1 MATRTKKPEPF
12 IVEVLSTEGYRH
24 FWNDVEI
31 DEETFNRNNKDHK
44 EWIARFQET
53 VEPPPKRKKK

>member
-12 IVEVLSTEGYRH
+12 VVEVLNTEGYRH

-31 DEETFNRNNKDHK
+31 DEVTFNKNNKDHE

>member
-1 MATRTKKPEPF
+1 MATRIKKPEPF
-12 IVEVLSTEGYRH
+12 VVEVLNIEGYRH

-31 DEETFNRNNKDHK
+31 DEETFNRNNKDHE

>member
-12 IVEVLSTEGYRH
+12 VVEVLNIEGYRH

-31 DEETFNRNNKDHK
+31 DEETYHKNIKDHE
-44 EWIARFQET
+44 EWLARFQV

>member
-1 MATRTKKPEPF
+1 MATRIKKPEPF
-12 IVEVLSTEGYRH
+12 VVEVLSTEGYRH

-31 DEETFNRNNKDHK
+31 DEVTFNKNNKDHE